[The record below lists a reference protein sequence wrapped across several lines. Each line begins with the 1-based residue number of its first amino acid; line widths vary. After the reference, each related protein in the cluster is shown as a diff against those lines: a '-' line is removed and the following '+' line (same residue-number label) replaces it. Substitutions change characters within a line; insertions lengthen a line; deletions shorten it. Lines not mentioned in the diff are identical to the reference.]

1 MESEIARP
9 DIAERIKEGASAET
23 LFSEGYFKDLTSA
36 QNYLDLSGARAELE
50 ETIQKQQQYQ
60 IATAASIDIAK
71 QFSEASSAA
80 NDRDLAETVSG
91 GIKGALETKNKGWWG
106 DKNLQQYAKFFA
118 DKDTPLYKALDEFES
133 SWNNVWSKYYGS
145 DGEITDD
152 GVQKFI

>member
-1 MESEIARP
+1 M
-9 DIAERIKEGASAET
+9 
-23 LFSEGYFKDLTSA
+23 
-36 QNYLDLSGARAELE
+36 
-50 ETIQKQQQYQ
+50 
-60 IATAASIDIAK
+60 ATAASIDIAK

-91 GIKGALETKNKGWWG
+91 GVKGALETKNKGWWG